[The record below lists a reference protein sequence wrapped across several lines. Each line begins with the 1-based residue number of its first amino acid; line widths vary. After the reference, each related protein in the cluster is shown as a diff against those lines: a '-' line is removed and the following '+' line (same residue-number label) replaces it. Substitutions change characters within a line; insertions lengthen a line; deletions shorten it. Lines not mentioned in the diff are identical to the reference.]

1 MALYQP
7 TLQRAPD
14 SIVETTKYQK
24 LAFWSAFL
32 GYIFDCMDLNIF
44 TLVLVPSMRE
54 LLQTT
59 DRDLIQQS
67 GSIVI
72 AVKLICWGAGGVL
85 FGIIADRFGRART
98 LVVTIL
104 IYAVFTGLSGLARSW
119 AELVILQGIA
129 AFGIGGEWAVGAALV
144 AEALP
149 DDKRDRAMGLIQS
162 SFAIGFL
169 MAAVVNWVLGP
180 YSWRWVLVFGLLPAL
195 WVLFVRRQVPES
207 ERWISVSARKQGS
220 VGDVFGPGLR
230 RSTVVGVIVAAAMMI
245 GSWGGITLLP
255 NWIRELTGQSGDTVK
270 ITSYAFILMMGAGI
284 PGYAAVV
291 WGGKIMGRR
300 PLYFLCSLGGLLV
313 SLYMFLVVRDLD
325 ALLVFAPVYGFF
337 VMGGF
342 AIFGLYL
349 PELFPTRIRATGQG
363 ICYNVSR
370 AITAIGPLAVAYFG
384 LATFGSLPH
393 AAATTAIAYA
403 VGLIAIWF
411 GPETW
416 RKPLTD

>member
-1 MALYQP
+1 MVVYEP
-7 TLQRAPD
+7 TLAGSPSRTL
-14 SIVETTKYQK
+14 EMMKYQK

-32 GYIFDCMDLNIF
+32 GYVFDCMDLNIF
-44 TLVLVPSMRE
+44 TLILVPSMRE
-54 LLQTT
+54 LLQTA
-59 DRDLIQQS
+59 DRDLVQQA
-67 GSIVI
+67 GSVVI
-72 AVKLICWGAGGVL
+72 AVKLICWGVGGVL

-119 AELVILQGIA
+119 EELIGLQGIA

-144 AEALP
+144 AEAVP
-149 DDKRDRAMGLIQS
+149 DQKRDGAMGFIQS

-169 MAAVVNWVLGP
+169 MAAVVNWILGP
-180 YSWRWVLVFGLLPAL
+180 YSWRWVLAFGSLPAL
-195 WVLFVRRQVPES
+195 WVLSLRRRVPES
-207 ERWISVSARKQGS
+207 ERWLSVRTQKQGS
-220 VGDVFGPGLR
+220 MGEVFEPRLQ
-230 RSTVVGVIVAAAMMI
+230 RSTIVGIIIAAAMMI

-255 NWIRELTGQSGDTVK
+255 NWIRELLGKNGDPVK
-270 ITSYAFILMMGAGI
+270 ITSLAFMLMMGAGI

-300 PLYFLCSLGGLLV
+300 PLYFLCSLGGLLA
-313 SLYMFLVVRDLD
+313 SLYMFLAIKNLD
-325 ALLVFAPVYGFF
+325 ELLWFAPVYGFF

-349 PELFPTRIRATGQG
+349 PELFPTRVRATGQG

-370 AITAIGPLAVAYFG
+370 AMTAIGPLAVAYFG

-393 AAATTAIAYA
+393 AAATTAIAYV

-416 RKPLTD
+416 RKPLAD

>member
-1 MALYQP
+1 MVVYEP
-7 TLQRAPD
+7 TLAGSPSRTL
-14 SIVETTKYQK
+14 EMMKYQK

-32 GYIFDCMDLNIF
+32 GYVFDCMDLNIF
-44 TLVLVPSMRE
+44 TLILVPSMRE
-54 LLQTT
+54 LLQTA
-59 DRDLIQQS
+59 DRDLVQQA
-67 GSIVI
+67 GSVII
-72 AVKLICWGAGGVL
+72 AVKLICWGVGGVL

-98 LVVTIL
+98 LVMTIL

-119 AELVILQGIA
+119 EELIGLQGIA

-149 DDKRDRAMGLIQS
+149 DEKRDGAMGFIQS

-169 MAAVVNWVLGP
+169 MAAVVNWILGP
-180 YSWRWVLVFGLLPAL
+180 YSWRWVLAFGSLPAL
-195 WVLFVRRQVPES
+195 WVLFLRRRVPES
-207 ERWISVSARKQGS
+207 ERWLSVRTQKQGS
-220 VGDVFGPGLR
+220 MREIFEPRLQ
-230 RSTVVGVIVAAAMMI
+230 RSTIVGIIIAAAMMI

-255 NWIRELTGQSGDTVK
+255 NWIRELLGKNGDPVK
-270 ITSYAFILMMGAGI
+270 ITSLAFMLMMGAGI

-300 PLYFLCSLGGLLV
+300 PLYFLCSLGGLLA
-313 SLYMFLVVRDLD
+313 SLYMFLAIKNLD
-325 ALLVFAPVYGFF
+325 ELLWFAPVYGFF

-349 PELFPTRIRATGQG
+349 PELFPTRVRATGQG

-370 AITAIGPLAVAYFG
+370 AMTAIGPLAVAYFG

-393 AAATTAIAYA
+393 AAATTAIAYV

-416 RKPLTD
+416 RKPLAD

>member
-1 MALYQP
+1 MVVYQP
-7 TLQRAPD
+7 TLPRSPD
-14 SIVETTKYQK
+14 GTVGMMKYQK

-32 GYIFDCMDLNIF
+32 GYVFDCMDLNIF

-59 DRDLIQQS
+59 DRDLVQQA
-67 GSIVI
+67 GSVVI
-72 AVKLICWGAGGVL
+72 AVKLICWGVGGVL
-85 FGIIADRFGRART
+85 SGIVADRFGRART
-98 LVVTIL
+98 LVMTIL
-104 IYAVFTGLSGLARSW
+104 IYAVFTALSGLARSW
-119 AELVILQGIA
+119 EELVGLQGIA

-149 DDKRDRAMGLIQS
+149 DEKRDRAMGLIQS

-169 MAAVVNWVLGP
+169 MAASVNWILGP
-180 YSWRWVLVFGLLPAL
+180 YNWRWVLAFGFLPAL
-195 WVLFVRRQVPES
+195 WVLSVRRRVPES
-207 ERWISVSARKQGS
+207 ERWISVSAQKQGS
-220 VGDVFGPGLR
+220 IADIFGPGLR
-230 RSTVVGVIVAAAMMI
+230 RSTIVGIIVAAAMMI

-255 NWIRELTGQSGDTVK
+255 NWIRELVGQNGDPVK
-270 ITSYAFILMMGAGI
+270 ITSFAFILMMGAGI

-313 SLYMFLVVRDLD
+313 SLYMFLLVKDLD
-325 ALLVFAPVYGFF
+325 ALLWFAPVYGFF

-349 PELFPTRIRATGQG
+349 PELFPTRVRATGQG

-370 AITAIGPLAVAYFG
+370 ALTAIGPLAVAYFG

>member
-1 MALYQP
+1 MPVYQP
-7 TLQRAPD
+7 ALTGTPSLT
-14 SIVETTKYQK
+14 VELTKYQR

-59 DRDLIQQS
+59 DRDLVQQA
-67 GSIVI
+67 GSVVI
-72 AVKLICWGAGGVL
+72 AVKLICWGIGGVL
-85 FGIIADRFGRART
+85 FGVVADRFGRART
-98 LVVTIL
+98 LVSTIL
-104 IYAVFTGLSGLARSW
+104 IYAVFTGLSALARNW
-119 AELVILQGIA
+119 EELLGLQGIA

-149 DDKRDRAMGLIQS
+149 DEKRDGAMGFVQS

-169 MAAVVNWVLGP
+169 MAAIVNWSLGP
-180 YSWRWVLVFGLLPAL
+180 YSWRWVLAFGVLPAL

-207 ERWISVSARKQGS
+207 ERWISVRARKQGS
-220 VGDVFGPGLR
+220 IADIFRPGLR
-230 RSTVVGVIVAAAMMI
+230 RSTIVGITVASTMMI

-255 NWIRELTGQSGDTVK
+255 NWIRELVGQNGDPIK
-270 ITSYAFILMMGAGI
+270 ITSFAFILMMGAGI

-291 WGGKIMGRR
+291 WGGKVMGRR
-300 PLYFLCSLGGLLV
+300 PLYFLCSLGGLFA
-313 SLYMFLVVRDLD
+313 SLYMFLVVKDLN
-325 ALLVFAPVYGFF
+325 ALLWFAPVYGFF

-349 PELFPTRIRATGQG
+349 PELFPTRVRATGQG

-370 AITAIGPLAVAYFG
+370 AITAIGPLTVAYFG

-393 AAATTAIAYA
+393 AAATTAVAYA
-403 VGLIAIWF
+403 VGLVAIWF

-416 RKPLTD
+416 RQPLAD

>member
-1 MALYQP
+1 MAVYDP
-7 TLQRAPD
+7 TLVRASD
-14 SIVETTKYQK
+14 STMDVTKYQK

-59 DRDLIQQS
+59 DIALVQKA
-67 GSIVI
+67 GSVVI
-72 AVKLICWGAGGVL
+72 AVKLVCWGVGGVL
-85 FGIIADRFGRART
+85 FGIVADRFGRARA
-98 LVVTIL
+98 LVMTIL
-104 IYAVFTGLSGLARSW
+104 IYAIFTGLSGLARSW
-119 AELVILQGIA
+119 EQLVGLQGIA
-129 AFGIGGEWAVGAALV
+129 AIGIGGEWAVGAALV

-149 DDKRDRAMGLIQS
+149 DEKRDRAMGFVQS

-169 MAAVVNWVLGP
+169 MAAIVNWTLGP
-180 YSWRWVLVFGLLPAL
+180 YSWRWVLAFGVLPAL
-195 WVLFVRRQVPES
+195 WVLSVRRRVPES
-207 ERWISVSARKQGS
+207 ERWISVSARQKGS
-220 VGDVFGPGLR
+220 VADVFGPALR
-230 RSTVVGVIVAAAMMI
+230 RSTLVGIIVAAAMMI

-255 NWIRELTGQSGDTVK
+255 NWIRELTGANGDPVK
-270 ITSYAFILMMGAGI
+270 NTSFAFILMMAAGI

-300 PLYFLCSLGGLLV
+300 PLYFLCSLGGLLA
-313 SLYMFLVVRDLD
+313 SLYMFLVVKDLD
-325 ALLVFAPVYGFF
+325 ALLKFAPVYGFF

-349 PELFPTRIRATGQG
+349 PELFPTRVRATGQG

-370 AITAIGPLAVAYFG
+370 AITAIGPLTVAYYG
-384 LATFGSLPH
+384 IATFGSLPH
-393 AAATTAIAYA
+393 AAATTATAYA

-416 RKPLTD
+416 RKRLAD

>member
-1 MALYQP
+1 MNVSEPSLPRSPSHIQ
-7 TLQRAPD
+7 
-14 SIVETTKYQK
+14 EMTKYQK
-24 LAFWSAFL
+24 LAFWSAFI
-32 GYIFDCMDLNIF
+32 GYVFDCMDLNIF

-59 DRDLIQQS
+59 DRDLVQQA

-72 AVKLICWGAGGVL
+72 AIKLVCWGAGGVL
-85 FGIIADRFGRART
+85 FGIIGDRFGRART
-98 LVVTIL
+98 LVMTIL
-104 IYAVFTGLSGLARSW
+104 IYAVCTGLSGLARSW
-119 AELVILQGIA
+119 EQLIVLQGMA
-129 AFGIGGEWAVGAALV
+129 GFGIGGEWAVGAALV
-144 AEALP
+144 VEALP
-149 DDKRDRAMGLIQS
+149 DEKRDGAMGYMQS

-169 MAAVVNWVLGP
+169 MAAVVNWFLGP
-180 YSWRWVLVFGLLPAL
+180 YSWRWVLAFGFLPAL
-195 WVLFVRRQVPES
+195 WVLFIRRRVPES
-207 ERWISVSARKQGS
+207 ERWIAISTQKRRPLAE
-220 VGDVFGPGLR
+220 VFGSELR
-230 RSTVVGVIVAAAMMI
+230 RSTIVGIIIAAAMMI

-255 NWIRELTGQSGDTVK
+255 NWIRELTGQNGDPVK
-270 ITSYAFILMMGAGI
+270 TTSFAFILMMGAGI

-300 PLYFLCSLGGLLV
+300 LLYFLCGLGGLLV
-313 SLYMFLVVRDLD
+313 SLYMFLGIKNLD
-325 ALLVFAPVYGFF
+325 ALLWFAPVYGFF
-337 VMGGF
+337 LMGGF

-349 PELFPTRIRATGQG
+349 PELFPTRARATGQG

-370 AITAIGPLAVAYFG
+370 VMTAIGPLSVAYFG

-393 AAATTAIAYA
+393 AAAATAIAYV

>member
-1 MALYQP
+1 MVVYEP
-7 TLQRAPD
+7 TLAGSPSRTL
-14 SIVETTKYQK
+14 EMMKYQK

-32 GYIFDCMDLNIF
+32 GYVFDCMDLNIF
-44 TLVLVPSMRE
+44 TLILVPSMRE
-54 LLQTT
+54 LLQTA
-59 DRDLIQQS
+59 DRDLVQQA
-67 GSIVI
+67 GSVVI
-72 AVKLICWGAGGVL
+72 AVKLICWGVGGVL

-119 AELVILQGIA
+119 EELIGLQGIA

-144 AEALP
+144 AEAVP
-149 DDKRDRAMGLIQS
+149 DQKRDGAMGFIQS

-169 MAAVVNWVLGP
+169 MAAVVNWILGP
-180 YSWRWVLVFGLLPAL
+180 YSWRWVLAFGSLPAL
-195 WVLFVRRQVPES
+195 WVLSLRRRVPES
-207 ERWISVSARKQGS
+207 ERWLSVRTQKQGS
-220 VGDVFGPGLR
+220 MGEVFEPRLQ
-230 RSTVVGVIVAAAMMI
+230 RSTIVGIIIAAAMMI

-255 NWIRELTGQSGDTVK
+255 NWIRELLGKNGDPVK
-270 ITSYAFILMMGAGI
+270 ITSLAFMLMMGAGI
-284 PGYAAVV
+284 LGYAAVV

-300 PLYFLCSLGGLLV
+300 PLYFLCSLGGLLA
-313 SLYMFLVVRDLD
+313 SLYMFLVIKNLD
-325 ALLVFAPVYGFF
+325 ELLWFAPVYGFF

-349 PELFPTRIRATGQG
+349 PELFPTRVRATGQG

-370 AITAIGPLAVAYFG
+370 AMTAIGPLAVAYFG

-393 AAATTAIAYA
+393 AAATTAIAYV
-403 VGLIAIWF
+403 VGLIAIWL

-416 RKPLTD
+416 RKPLAD

>member
-7 TLQRAPD
+7 TLPQSAGGTVDAR
-14 SIVETTKYQK
+14 KYQK

-32 GYIFDCMDLNIF
+32 GYVFDCMDLNIF

-59 DRDLIQQS
+59 DRDLIQQA

-72 AVKLICWGAGGVL
+72 AVKLICWGVGGVL
-85 FGIIADRFGRART
+85 FGMVADRFGRART
-98 LVVTIL
+98 LVMTIL
-104 IYAVFTGLSGLARSW
+104 IYAIFTGLSGMARSW
-119 AELVILQGIA
+119 AELIGLQGIA

-144 AEALP
+144 AETLP
-149 DDKRDRAMGLIQS
+149 DEKRDGAMGFIQS

-169 MAAVVNWVLGP
+169 MAAIVNWVLGP
-180 YSWRWVLVFGLLPAL
+180 YSWRWVLAFGFFPAL
-195 WVLFVRRQVPES
+195 WILFIRRQVPES
-207 ERWISVSARKQGS
+207 ERWISVSASTKGALA
-220 VGDVFGPGLR
+220 DVFGPQLR
-230 RSTVVGVIVAAAMMI
+230 RSTIVGIVVAAAMMI

-255 NWIRELTGQSGDTVK
+255 NWIRELVGQNGDPVK
-270 ITSYAFILMMGAGI
+270 TTSFAFILMMGAGI

-300 PLYFLCSLGGLLV
+300 PLYFLCSLGGMLA
-313 SLYMFLVVRDLD
+313 SLYMFLNIKDLD
-325 ALLVFAPVYGFF
+325 ALLLFAPVYGFF

-349 PELFPTRIRATGQG
+349 PELFPTRVRATGQG

-370 AITAIGPLAVAYFG
+370 ALTSIGPLAVAYFG

-416 RKPLTD
+416 RKPLAD

>member
-1 MALYQP
+1 MAVYEP
-7 TLQRAPD
+7 TLPAPQD
-14 SIVETTKYQK
+14 SIVEIMKYQK

-59 DRDLIQQS
+59 DRDLVQQA
-67 GSIVI
+67 GSVVI
-72 AVKLICWGAGGVL
+72 AVKLVCWGIGGVL
-85 FGIIADRFGRART
+85 FGIVADRFGRART
-98 LVVTIL
+98 LVMTIL
-104 IYAVFTGLSGLARSW
+104 IYAVFTGLSGLARNW
-119 AELVILQGIA
+119 EQLVGLQGIA

-149 DDKRDRAMGLIQS
+149 DEKRDGAMGFVQS

-169 MAAVVNWVLGP
+169 MAAIVNWILGP
-180 YSWRWVLVFGLLPAL
+180 YSWRWVLAFGFLPAL
-195 WVLFVRRQVPES
+195 WVLSVRRRVPES
-207 ERWISVSARKQGS
+207 ERWISVSAQKQGS
-220 VGDVFGPGLR
+220 IVDVFGPGLR
-230 RSTVVGVIVAAAMMI
+230 RSTIVGIIVAAAMMI

-255 NWIRELTGQSGDTVK
+255 NWIRELVGQDGDPVK
-270 ITSYAFILMMGAGI
+270 ITSFAFILMMGAGI

-313 SLYMFLVVRDLD
+313 SLYMFLVIKDLD
-325 ALLVFAPVYGFF
+325 ALLWFAPVYGFF

-349 PELFPTRIRATGQG
+349 PELFPTRVRATGQG
-363 ICYNVSR
+363 ISYNVSR
-370 AITAIGPLAVAYFG
+370 GMTAIGPLTVAYFG
-384 LATFGSLPH
+384 LTTFGSLPH
-393 AAATTAIAYA
+393 AAATTAIAYV
-403 VGLIAIWF
+403 VGLVAIWF

-416 RKPLTD
+416 RKPLAD